1 MLFKSSSAKPCLHSQ
16 DEVHS
21 SKDSLEALLRLAP
34 KFLRHVVLREGV
46 VLGQGEV
53 WQLLERA
60 EAQVIGQGRV
70 FFGRKNYDGVSVS
83 VGQLKWTGGLDGLK

>member
-1 MLFKSSSAKPCLHSQ
+1 MLLKPSSAKPCLRSQ

-21 SKDSLEALLRLAP
+21 SKNSLEALLRLAP

-46 VLGQGEV
+46 LLGQGEV
-53 WQLLERA
+53 WHLLERA

-70 FFGRKNYDGVSVS
+70 FFRTKNGDGVLMS
-83 VGQLKWTGGLDGLK
+83 VGAVEVDRWVRWPK

>member
-1 MLFKSSSAKPCLHSQ
+1 M
-16 DEVHS
+16 
-21 SKDSLEALLRLAP
+21 
-34 KFLRHVVLREGV
+34 LREGV

-70 FFGRKNYDGVSVS
+70 FLGRKNYDGVSVS
-83 VGQLKWTGGLDGLK
+83 VGQLKWTGGVDGLNDGFMICWKFMPERNKSNLQQPHPTSTHKIGDL